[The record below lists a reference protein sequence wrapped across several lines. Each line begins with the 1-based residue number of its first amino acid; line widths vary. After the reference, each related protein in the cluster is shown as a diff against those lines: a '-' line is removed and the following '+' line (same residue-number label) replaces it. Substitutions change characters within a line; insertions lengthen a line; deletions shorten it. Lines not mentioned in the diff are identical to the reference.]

1 MTTAAAKALVWL
13 SSHIQKLK
21 STANLFPRSSSS
33 DCTAG
38 SLKKRSATN
47 HGHSHPA
54 LRDKRGMVFT
64 RGQMVSSVNQRGNR
78 WRKLR
83 AVISAT
89 RSLPVLRET
98 EKSFWI
104 CELSQ
109 TKALAAAVVKPYL
122 RNLFYRI
129 LRLHVEYGVSLVF
142 VIDGAATP
150 MKWATMDRRMAAS
163 GQGKEGGRTTKIRHQ
178 LNSRVRE
185 VTYFLLFSMPM
196 LLSCCIERKSGCN
209 CIMIMR
215 FHVASIAGNFAIS
228 STCMT
233 CDCTHYSASTQK
245 QPLVLL
251 HTSGSASILLCSLI
265 EIGGFLQEPI
275 FLPPGMESSTFC
287 CI

>member
-1 MTTAAAKALVWL
+1 M
-13 SSHIQKLK
+13 
-21 STANLFPRSSSS
+21 P
-33 DCTAG
+33 
-38 SLKKRSATN
+38 KR
-47 HGHSHPA
+47 
-54 LRDKRGMVFT
+54 L
-64 RGQMVSSVNQRGNR
+64 
-78 WRKLR
+78 
-83 AVISAT
+83 AVD
-89 RSLPVLRET
+89 L
-98 EKSFWI
+98 SFWI

-163 GQGKEGGRTTKIRHQ
+163 GHGKEGGRTTKIRHQ

-185 VTYFLLFSMPM
+185 VTSSSFPCP
-196 LLSCCIERKSGCN
+196 CCCHGLYRAGCN

-233 CDCTHYSASTQK
+233 CDCAHYSASTQNN
-245 QPLVLL
+245 L
-251 HTSGSASILLCSLI
+251 SFLCTRLAAHQ
-265 EIGGFLQEPI
+265 FYYAV
-275 FLPPGMESSTFC
+275 
-287 CI
+287 